1 MVTERLLAKMVDVGE
16 DLRPRKR
23 LRLDRTLEDNT
34 YLITCNKSCEC
45 NPTDG
50 VYTDAA
56 PGQEASRPA
65 PAAISNIACTE
76 NVNSQTW
83 SYGTT
88 HTTASETCITHSTTT
103 VQSTVAK
110 YVRPTLTPD
119 GPRIDAIA
127 TSGYDL
133 GFSEVSS
140 RAEICF
146 GAVGYLRNPPVSHTL
161 ILGESSWRISPF
173 INCRLGLWM
182 QKSHTRQ
189 SFSGPAKSSC
199 SLR

>member
-1 MVTERLLAKMVDVGE
+1 MVDVGE
-16 DLRPRKR
+16 HLRPRKR
-23 LRLDRTLEDNT
+23 LRLDRTLEGET
-34 YLITCNKSCEC
+34 YLTTFNNSFGCNS
-45 NPTDG
+45 TGG

-56 PGQEASRPA
+56 PGQEASQPA
-65 PAAISNIACTE
+65 PAAISNIARTG
-76 NVNSQTW
+76 NVYSQTW

-119 GPRIDAIA
+119 GSRIDAIA

-133 GFSEVSS
+133 RFSEVSP

-146 GAVGYLRNPPVSHTL
+146 GAVGYPRNPPVSHTL

-173 INCRLGLWM
+173 MNCRLGLWM

-199 SLR
+199 NLR

>member
-1 MVTERLLAKMVDVGE
+1 M
-16 DLRPRKR
+16 LRPRKR

-34 YLITCNKSCEC
+34 YLTTFNNSSKYSS
-45 NPTDG
+45 TGG

-56 PGQEASRPA
+56 PSQEPSQPA
-65 PAAISNIACTE
+65 PAAISNIARTE
-76 NVNSQTW
+76 NVYSQTW

-103 VQSTVAK
+103 VRSTVAK

-119 GPRIDAIA
+119 GSQIDVIA

-133 GFSEVSS
+133 VSSEVSP

-146 GAVGYLRNPPVSHTL
+146 GAVGY
-161 ILGESSWRISPF
+161 PF
-173 INCRLGLWM
+173 VIHQYR
-182 QKSHTRQ
+182 KI
-189 SFSGPAKSSC
+189 
-199 SLR
+199 

>member
-1 MVTERLLAKMVDVGE
+1 MVDVGE

-23 LRLDRTLEDNT
+23 LRLDRTLEGET
-34 YLITCNKSCEC
+34 YLTSFDNFSRCSSTGGAC
-45 NPTDG
+45 
-50 VYTDAA
+50 TDAA
-56 PGQEASRPA
+56 PGQEVSQPA
-65 PAAISNIACTE
+65 PAAISNIGRTE
-76 NVNSQTW
+76 NVSSQTW

-103 VQSTVAK
+103 AQSTVAK

-133 GFSEVSS
+133 VCSEVSP

-146 GAVGYLRNPPVSHTL
+146 GAVGYPRNSPVSRNL
-161 ILGESSWRISPF
+161 ILGGNSWKISPF

-189 SFSGPAKSSC
+189 SFSGPAKNFCNLS
-199 SLR
+199 